1 MTVGTA
7 SNNQKTAKFQ
17 YYYCSAR
24 RRQDYLYECP
34 RRGSFRSDYVDE
46 AVWDWVSS
54 LLSNPELLTKGLRDK
69 QAAMEEANRPLR
81 ERLAVIDDL
90 ISNHRAQLERIL
102 ELYVAGDFGR
112 QMLLERRARLEAT
125 LDSLEEERT
134 SVVES
139 LQTRALTEEH
149 MSTIAE
155 FAKKTA
161 KGLQKAEESFEA
173 RRRIIELLD
182 LEAKLTI
189 EDGVKVAY
197 VRCVI
202 GKERLVIESPSIR
215 VVRQKAPRPSRRG
228 SLPDGDDR
236 PRAGRAGCRAL
247 AVQPSYRLPRVR
259 SFPRA
264 SRETRRAMYR
274 PRSSPTS
281 YGPCYRT
288 NVLLSRTLVPL

>member
-1 MTVGTA
+1 M
-7 SNNQKTAKFQ
+7 
-17 YYYCSAR
+17 
-24 RRQDYLYECP
+24 
-34 RRGSFRSDYVDE
+34 
-46 AVWDWVSS
+46 
-54 LLSNPELLTKGLRDK
+54 
-69 QAAMEEANRPLR
+69 
-81 ERLAVIDDL
+81 
-90 ISNHRAQLERIL
+90 
-102 ELYVAGDFGR
+102 
-112 QMLLERRARLEAT
+112 
-125 LDSLEEERT
+125 
-134 SVVES
+134 VES

-215 VVRQKAPRPSRRG
+215 VVRRKAPRPSRRG

-247 AVQPSYRLPRVR
+247 AVPPSYRLPRVR
-259 SFPRA
+259 SFQRAHHLSMCATCPSSFSPMLSNKCSIVKDPRA
-264 SRETRRAMYR
+264 
-274 PRSSPTS
+274 
-281 YGPCYRT
+281 
-288 NVLLSRTLVPL
+288 TLRF